1 MQLPRFV
8 RVIVPDSAGRIVS
21 VWHSDA
27 RRAGWNYPGGKVEP
41 GEDPKEAARR
51 EVWEE
56 VGLKVAGLRL
66 IYEGEYFF
74 EDDGLCYGYIY
85 TADPVDRPPTNRE
98 PRKLAKVEVLSRDE
112 IALHAELPFVVEMLD
127 LHLTQAGAKNMN
139 GFIPR
144 NHASLTIVPDWQEFV
159 AWVKDAGYDESYLD
173 INDSKCLAL
182 QRTFLE
188 EASADNAAA

>member
-8 RVIVPDSAGRIVS
+8 RVIVPNSAGRVVS
-21 VWHSDA
+21 VWHSDV
-27 RRAGWNYPGGKVEP
+27 RRAGWNYPGGKVES
-41 GEDPKEAARR
+41 GEDPKTAALR

-56 VGLKVAGLRL
+56 IGLRVTGLRL

-85 TADPVDRPPTNRE
+85 ATDPTDVAPVNRE
-98 PRKLAKVEVLSRDE
+98 PEKLAKVEVLSRNE
-112 IALHAELPFVVEMLD
+112 VALQAELPFVVEMLD
-127 LHLTQAGAKNMN
+127 LYLTQKKVSNMN

-144 NHASLTIVPDWQEFV
+144 HDASLTIVPDWQEFA

-173 INDSKCLAL
+173 VNDSKCLAL
-182 QRTFLE
+182 QRAFLE
-188 EASADNAAA
+188 EAAAESHD